1 MTHFVCV
8 TCGTQFADSGE
19 APPASCPICE
29 DPRQYVPPGGQA
41 WTTLE
46 ALRARGHANTWRQV
60 APDLLAIHSV
70 PQVGIGQRALLLR
83 TPQGNVLWDCITLLD
98 EATVTLVRGLGGLA
112 AIAISH
118 PHYYSAMVEWSRAFG
133 CPVWLHAADRRH
145 VMRPD
150 AAALRFWE
158 GETHALLPGVTLH
171 RLGGHF
177 AGGTV
182 LHWENGRGGALLS
195 GDIAQV
201 APDRYVS
208 FLWSYPNM
216 IPLPAAEVA
225 RMGAVLAGLEFETVH
240 GAFPGRDIPSG
251 GKAAVA
257 RSVARYIAALEA
269 VPAER

>member
-1 MTHFVCV
+1 MAHFVCV
-8 TCGTQFADSGE
+8 TCGTQFADSA
-19 APPASCPICE
+19 APPPACPICE

-46 ALRARGHANTWRQV
+46 ALRRAHANTWRQV
-60 APDLLAIHSV
+60 TPDLLAIHTT
-70 PQVGIGQRALLLR
+70 PTFAIGQRALLLR
-83 TPQGNVLWDCITLLD
+83 TAQGNVLWDCVTLLD
-98 EATVTLVRGLGGLA
+98 EATVALVRGLGGIA

-133 CPVWLHAADRRH
+133 CPVHLHAADRRH

-158 GETHALLPGVTLH
+158 GETLEILPGVTLH

-182 LHWENGRGGALLS
+182 LHWANGRGGALLS
-195 GDIAQV
+195 GDIVQV
-201 APDRYVS
+201 APDRHVS

-216 IPLPAAEVA
+216 IPLPGAEVA
-225 RMGAVLAGLEFETVH
+225 RIGARLTALEFEAVH
-240 GAFPGRDIPSG
+240 GAFPGRDIPAG
-251 GKAAVA
+251 GKAALA
-257 RSVARYIAALEA
+257 RSVARYVAALEA
-269 VPAER
+269 VPPEP